1 MENWGLITGRT
12 WGFLVDSDRA
22 DIASKKRVVGYQGHE
37 VAHMWFGNITTP
49 EWWDNLYLN
58 EGTFQVVGSTRSIAE
73 FWMILPRIRNLG
85 MSYFL
90 PLIQSV
96 ADEGSKDGRGHHTR

>member
-1 MENWGLITGRT
+1 MLTITGTQAHDFDAGAMENWGLITGRT
-12 WGFLVDSDRA
+12 YGFLLDSDRA

-58 EGTFQVVGSTRSIAE
+58 EGAF
-73 FWMILPRIRNLG
+73 NLFG
-85 MSYFL
+85 FSETNSDVESDLLGFATL
-90 PLIQSV
+90 V
-96 ADEGSKDGRGHHTR
+96 